1 MIFTFV
7 HTLFLNILMGTFL
20 FKIISSSDTCGK
32 KAPSTNDFG
41 IALLAESDTGEEYFD
56 SDFCSIDNE
65 YLSLAEGEEL
75 GVVESEEKEQ
85 VPAIV
90 VASVSASSSVISSK
104 FCKSRGDKAAQI
116 FGVHIQQ
123 TKDREKFK

>member
-1 MIFTFV
+1 
-7 HTLFLNILMGTFL
+7 MGAFL

-56 SDFCSIDNE
+56 SDFSSSDNE

-75 GVVESEEKEQ
+75 GDVESEEKEQ
-85 VPAIV
+85 VPTIV

-104 FCKSRGDKAAQI
+104 FCRSRGDKAAQI